1 LSRVFI
7 EHGKSETMRFYEQLL
22 FHLLRQDG
30 LQYDS
35 DDEEM
40 KFDEAIRTSE
50 IERKY
55 IQDHL
60 IEISDIQDE
69 RENREFFQ
77 K

>member
-1 LSRVFI
+1 MSRVFI

-35 DDEEM
+35 DGEEM
-40 KFDEAIRTSE
+40 KVDEGTE

-55 IQDHL
+55 LQDNL
-60 IEISDIQDE
+60 FEISDIHDE

>member
-1 LSRVFI
+1 
-7 EHGKSETMRFYEQLL
+7 MRFYEQLL

-35 DDEEM
+35 DGEEM
-40 KFDEAIRTSE
+40 KVDEGIRTSE
-50 IERKY
+50 IDRKY
-55 IQDHL
+55 LQDRL
-60 IEISDIQDE
+60 FEISDIHDE

>member
-1 LSRVFI
+1 MSRVFI

-35 DDEEM
+35 DGEEM
-40 KFDEAIRTSE
+40 KVDEGIRTSE
-50 IERKY
+50 IDRKY
-55 IQDHL
+55 LQDRL
-60 IEISDIQDE
+60 FEISDIHDE

>member
-1 LSRVFI
+1 
-7 EHGKSETMRFYEQLL
+7 MRFYEQLL

-35 DDEEM
+35 DGEEM
-40 KFDEAIRTSE
+40 KVDEGIRTSE

-55 IQDHL
+55 LQDNL
-60 IEISDIQDE
+60 FEISDIHDE